1 MKAPRVGFI
10 GLGGMGMGMAR
21 NLHAAGWLSIV
32 WNRTRERAAALAG
45 ELGVAVADDPAALAC
60 AAECIVTSVSR
71 DADLAAVVDAL
82 LPAVMPGTVVCD
94 TSTVGADTARAEARR
109 LFERGAHFLDCPV
122 SGGVEGARTGR
133 LAMMVGGETE
143 VLERVRGPLSAMAAT
158 IVHMGPSGSG
168 QATKAVNQ
176 IMAAGIAEAVTE
188 ALAFGEAMGL
198 SMDKIIEVVSQGAA
212 ANWFLSSRGRSMLR
226 GLFTPGF
233 KLSLLHKDLLIC
245 REMAAAAGGMG
256 LPVVEMALG
265 DYARL
270 MDEGHGEED
279 ISALIRIKRDS
290 RGPSDLFNPFPGPQS
305 F

>member
-1 MKAPRVGFI
+1 MKTPRVGFI
-10 GLGGMGMGMAR
+10 GLGAMGIGMAR
-21 NLHAAGWLSIV
+21 NLHAAGCLSIV
-32 WNRTRERAAALAG
+32 WNRTRERASALAG
-45 ELGVAVADDPAALAC
+45 ELGIAIADEPAGLAG

-82 LPAVMPGTVVCD
+82 LPGVTPDAVVCD
-94 TSTVGADTARAEARR
+94 TSTVSADTARAQSRR
-109 LFERGAHFLDCPV
+109 LAERGAHFLDCPV

-133 LAMMVGGETE
+133 LAMMVGGEAK

-188 ALAFGEAMGL
+188 ALAFGVLMGL
-198 SMDKIIEVVSQGAA
+198 SMDKVIEVVSQGAA
-212 ANWFLSSRGRSMLR
+212 ANWFLSHRGESMLEGR
-226 GLFTPGF
+226 FVPGF
-233 KLSLLHKDLLIC
+233 KVALHHKDLLIC
-245 REMAAAAGGMG
+245 RAMAARGMG
-256 LPVVEMALG
+256 LPVVEMTLG

-279 ISALIRIKRDS
+279 ISALFRIKRGP
-290 RGPSDLFNPFPGPQS
+290 RGTDPGRHGLPPDCL
-305 F
+305 